1 MKFAAPLTM
10 LVLAA
15 TTLAGQKT
23 PPPPPVRP
31 VAPLP
36 APRPLPAPIVAPVP
50 FPNFDLDLD
59 FAPSFDLNLDY
70 LRDFDLQSHELADQ
84 AREQARLAMQ
94 NVDLDR
100 LRSLAVEDQARLTF
114 EQPDIQ
120 RIQDVAQLEAQRAMA
135 NVDLS
140 GIRLYGTD
148 EHFARAPRPAWAH
161 GDPGDSLYRLARES
175 FNNGDWRRAADLF
188 REVVRKYPQSE
199 YAADCAYYEAFSR
212 YRIGTTDELHN
223 ALALLNDRKTP
234 ASRSSMRADVAGLAA
249 RIRGALAAR
258 GDQQA
263 AAQIAQDAQKNGGC
277 DREDMSVKAEALNAL
292 GQMDP
297 AAASPLLRQVLERH
311 DTCSLQLRRSALFM
325 LVRRGDSVATDAL
338 VAVAT
343 NEDEDTGLR
352 TNAIDY
358 LGRTPGAKALNT
370 IEDLVKTSHDDRI
383 QRAAVYALARNDNPS
398 ARKSVRELVERTDLS
413 EALRASAIQ
422 AIASRDATDDD
433 AAYLRTAYA
442 KMPSERL
449 QQTILGALS
458 RIGGPTNE
466 QFLLSVARNPSE
478 SSAVRGMAI
487 GYAGRDTSVSVAD
500 LAKLY
505 DASESRN
512 LREQI
517 IGVLGRR
524 NKPEATDKLMDIV
537 RTSTDPYARRDAINV
552 LSRKKDDPR
561 VTKFLLDL
569 VGK

>member
-1 MKFAAPLTM
+1 M
-10 LVLAA
+10 
-15 TTLAGQKT
+15 QE
-23 PPPPPVRP
+23 
-31 VAPLP
+31 
-36 APRPLPAPIVAPVP
+36 
-50 FPNFDLDLD
+50 
-59 FAPSFDLNLDY
+59 
-70 LRDFDLQSHELADQ
+70 RDLADQ
-84 AREQARLAMQ
+84 ARNQARLALQ
-94 NVDLDR
+94 DVDVQQ
-100 LRSLAVEDQARLTF
+100 LR
-114 EQPDIQ
+114 
-120 RIQDVAQLEAQRAMA
+120 DVAQAQARIAMDNPA
-135 NVDLS
+135 LRWAQEDAALDAQGALRGLDVASLGTLS
-140 GIRLYGTD
+140 GD
-148 EHFARAPRPAWAH
+148 EHFAHSPRAPWAA
-161 GDPGDSLYRLARES
+161 GDPADSLYRMAREA

-223 ALALLNDRKTP
+223 ALALLNDQKTP

-258 GDQQA
+258 GDQEA

-297 AAASPLLRQVLERH
+297 AAASPLLRQVLARH

-358 LGRTPGAKALNT
+358 LGRTPGPKALNT
-370 IEDLVKTSHDDRI
+370 IESLVRTSHDDQI
-383 QRAAVYALARNDNPS
+383 QRAAVYALARNDDPS

-422 AIASRDATDDD
+422 AIASRDASDDD
-433 AAYLRTAYA
+433 AAYLRAAYA

-449 QQTILGALS
+449 QQMILAALS

-466 QFLLSVARNPSE
+466 EFLLSVARNQSE

-500 LAKLY
+500 LSKLY

-524 NKPEATDKLMDIV
+524 DRPEATDKLMDIV